1 MSRTRKLDPIE
12 VRVLGALL
20 EKEQTTPDQY
30 PLTINAVIAAC
41 NQKTN
46 REPVTSLT
54 ETEVVEALDRM
65 REDVLTWR
73 SQGSRVERW
82 QQSVDRRWGLD
93 KRSKAIMTLLLLRGP
108 QTVGELRTRS
118 ERMHHFDSVE
128 EVEES
133 LRKLAD
139 GFDALVCELPRQP
152 GKRETRWMHLE
163 SAEGDPR
170 EMEALPVSGLP
181 ASSPSVSSPSVSGPS
196 VSGPSVSSPPMPEV
210 GSGRKTPYDERL
222 EAVESECRVLRE
234 TVQALESTVSALQAQ
249 LEALR
254 TDLGCD

>member
-12 VRVLGALL
+12 IRVLGALL

-30 PLTINAVIAAC
+30 PLTINAAIAAC
-41 NQKTN
+41 NQKSN
-46 REPVTSLT
+46 REPVMSLT

-93 KRSKAIMTLLLLRGP
+93 KKSKAIMTLLLLRGP

-118 ERMHHFDSVE
+118 ERMYHFDSIE
-128 EVEES
+128 QVEES

-152 GKRETRWMHLE
+152 GKREIRWMHLE
-163 SAEGDPR
+163 SSEGDPR
-170 EMEALPVSGLP
+170 EMEPAALSRP
-181 ASSPSVSSPSVSGPS
+181 APAPAAA
-196 VSGPSVSSPPMPEV
+196 PPMAES
-210 GSGRKTPYDERL
+210 GGGRKTPSEERL
-222 EAVESECRVLRE
+222 EAVESECRELRQTVE
-234 TVQALESTVSALQAQ
+234 TLESTVATLQEQ

-254 TDLGCD
+254 ADLGCD